1 MRNDVSNDVKH
12 KLASILSRGALAL
25 ALAAGCG
32 PASAGVIHVTID
44 TASFGASS
52 GFVDMNFST
61 SDNVPLETA
70 TVSNFAGFQSSPY
83 IESWGVT
90 AVAGGWQFSNHVSND
105 LFQSVDFG
113 GLLSFDLA
121 FAGEIDPVTSYVS
134 KFVVSAFG
142 SDGFTPLGNYNP
154 VNGALA
160 EFAWT
165 PGISAGADGQIG
177 FNVAD
182 ANVTVLPEPGQCLLF
197 GIGLAAFALTRRR
210 AI

>member
-1 MRNDVSNDVKH
+1 MRNDVSNNVKH
-12 KLASILSRGALAL
+12 KLASFLTRSALAL

-44 TASFGASS
+44 TASFGTSS

-61 SDNVPLETA
+61 SDNVALETA
-70 TVSNFAGFQSSPY
+70 TVTNFAGFQSAPY
-83 IESWGVT
+83 VESWGLT
-90 AVAGGWQFSNHVSND
+90 AVAGGWQFSNHESND

-121 FAGEIDPVTSYVS
+121 FAGEIDPVSSYVS

-154 VNGALA
+154 VTGALA
-160 EFAWT
+160 AFAWT
-165 PGISAGADGQIG
+165 PALTEGTDGQIG
-177 FNVAD
+177 FGVA
-182 ANVTVLPEPGQCLLF
+182 APNVTVVPEPGQCLLF
-197 GIGLAAFALTRRR
+197 GIGLAAFALARRR
-210 AI
+210 AG

>member
-1 MRNDVSNDVKH
+1 MRNDVKH
-12 KLASILSRGALAL
+12 KLATFLSRSALAL

-32 PASAGVIHVTID
+32 LASAGVIHVTID

-52 GFVDMNFST
+52 GFIDMNFST

-70 TVSNFAGFQSSPY
+70 TVTNLAGFQSAPY
-83 IESWGVT
+83 IESWGVA

-113 GLLSFDLA
+113 GLLSFDLT

-142 SDGFTPLGNYNP
+142 SDGFTPLGHYDP
-154 VNGALA
+154 GNGALA

-165 PGISAGADGQIG
+165 PGATAGADGLIG
-177 FNVAD
+177 LNVAD
-182 ANVTVLPEPGQCLLF
+182 ANVSVVPEPGLVLLF
-197 GIGLAAFALTRRR
+197 GIGLTALALTRRR
-210 AI
+210 AS